1 MKKKTPTKQ
10 TDDTI
15 EKAYR
20 VQLQQKRETNQLDG
34 NVKKD
39 WTTDERDGWAKTN
52 GENECQIDQ
61 IPLKWRE
68 RELWFCTPVEYRLYA
83 TLANTILGL
92 KKWTWDA

>member
-1 MKKKTPTKQ
+1 MACDNNGVIYFYGHSKMKKKTPTKQ

-39 WTTDERDGWAKTN
+39 WTTDERDG
-52 GENECQIDQ
+52 
-61 IPLKWRE
+61 
-68 RELWFCTPVEYRLYA
+68 
-83 TLANTILGL
+83 
-92 KKWTWDA
+92 